1 MAFDLGNSGS
11 FDWSGATTPL
21 EGGSWDKGQG
31 SFGSWDGNL
40 DTNQFG
46 TASSDKGK
54 NFLENFIKGMNNNN
68 KYRNK
73 AEDEDKDK
81 DKKDKP
87 YGGDISGG
95 GTQKVFDNFS
105 VVYPQQHNAMYIP
118 GTPPSENR
126 GGLGGTLGRLGGT
139 VLGGMVGGPLGAT
152 LGGTLGGYAGSQ
164 FG

>member
-1 MAFDLGNSGS
+1 MAFDFDPDNFNYSSSQAYGDNKLDLGSTGQYSSSPSSSG
-11 FDWSGATTPL
+11 
-21 EGGSWDKGQG
+21 KG
-31 SFGSWDGNL
+31 
-40 DTNQFG
+40 
-46 TASSDKGK
+46 
-54 NFLENFIKGMNNNN
+54 FLENFVKGMGSLTSSN

-73 AEDEDKDK
+73 AEDE